1 MKYAILGIGQVGLRH
16 FEAFSKIK
24 KLKLI
29 GFVEKNI
36 ERANSFEKKFNVKQ
50 FKNLKDLL
58 ALKLDFI
65 VLCLPHNQRIN
76 PIHDCIEKGVNI
88 LIEKPLVFNLREL
101 KKLKPLLKKKNLIH
115 SLSFVHRYRE
125 EVLLTNKMIQQNKL
139 GKVKFISEMM
149 LSYKNPLLPKWIDQ
163 KSLSG
168 GGVLMYNAVHSIDK
182 LIFLT
187 KSKINKVFAQ
197 SNNINTSIEVEDTI
211 TVVLMFK
218 NGVIANL
225 IAVFT
230 PYKTKARW
238 ETKIF
243 GSSASIDLK
252 IREGLTYQSKT
263 LNKNYDYTEYYKKF
277 GPNHNF
283 YLQAKSFVKALST
296 KREPFVSIDEG
307 IYSVKIVDAIYKSIN
322 LKKIITIK

>member
-65 VLCLPHNQRIN
+65 VLCLPHNQRIK
-76 PIHDCIEKGVNI
+76 PIHDCIKKNVNI
-88 LIEKPLVFNLREL
+88 LIEKPLVLDLQEL

-125 EVLLTNKMIQQNKL
+125 EVLLANKMIQENKL

-197 SNNINTSIEVEDTI
+197 SNNINTNIEVEDTMTI
-211 TVVLMFK
+211 VLMFN

-230 PYKTKARW
+230 PYKTNSRW

-243 GSSASIDLK
+243 GSKASIDLK
-252 IREGLTYQSKT
+252 IREGLIYQSKT
-263 LNKNYDYTEYYKKF
+263 VKKNYDYTYYYKKF
-277 GPNHNF
+277 GPNYNF
-283 YLQAKSFVKALST
+283 YLQAKSYVKALSAN
-296 KREPFVSIDEG
+296 KKPFVTIDEG
-307 IYSVKIVDAIYKSIN
+307 IYSVKIVDAIYESIQS
-322 LKKIITIK
+322 KKIITIK

>member
-24 KLKLI
+24 KINLI

-36 ERANSFEKKFNVKQ
+36 ERANSFEKKFKIKQ
-50 FKNLKDLL
+50 FKNLKALL

-65 VLCLPHNQRIN
+65 VLCLPHNQRIK
-76 PIHDCIEKGVNI
+76 PIHDCIKKNVNI
-88 LIEKPLVFNLREL
+88 LIEKPLVLDLQEL

-125 EVLLTNKMIQQNKL
+125 EVLLANKMIQENKL

-197 SNNINTSIEVEDTI
+197 SNNINTNIEVEDTMTI
-211 TVVLMFK
+211 VLMFN

-230 PYKTKARW
+230 PYKTNSRW

-243 GSSASIDLK
+243 GSKASIDLK
-252 IREGLTYQSKT
+252 IREGLIYQSKT
-263 LNKNYDYTEYYKKF
+263 VKKNYDYTYYYKKF
-277 GPNHNF
+277 GPNYNF
-283 YLQAKSFVKALST
+283 YLQAKSYVKALSAN
-296 KREPFVSIDEG
+296 KKPFVTIDEG
-307 IYSVKIVDAIYKSIN
+307 IYSVKIVDAIYESIQS
-322 LKKIITIK
+322 KKIITIK